1 MFKSLWVT
9 VALCLLLAAPAV
21 AVTSNYSLVVN
32 GTQVYTDVSPVV
44 EGSKVLVPLRAV
56 AEATGASV
64 QYVDSERELII
75 SKPGLEV
82 KLWVDNYSGFKNGT
96 PIVLTS
102 PPKIVNDRT
111 LVTRELLTQIMD
123 VKAHLNVKANS
134 IEVR

>member
-56 AEATGASV
+56 AEATGANV
-64 QYVDSERELII
+64 RYIDSERELII

-82 KLWVDNYSGFKNGT
+82 ILWVDNYSGFKNRT
-96 PIVLTS
+96 QIVLTS
-102 PPKIVNDRT
+102 PPKLVNDRT
-111 LVTRELLTQIMD
+111 FVTRELLTQIMD
-123 VKAHLNVKANS
+123 VRVYLNVKANS